1 MQRDFEMLR
10 LRTLAAAAI
19 LFAGIT
25 VGFTL
30 GRMSVWL
37 FATDAPS
44 PQTPAR
50 EGTER
55 GAPPAPKATAAPGA
69 TLPAQGAPTA
79 AVTTPAPTPPP
90 TMPPKTAPSP
100 RPTPSVTAPA
110 AAEPAAAE
118 NVPAASS
125 AGGSTQEPPKP
136 VVAPNWRAAAG
147 DPPGS
152 VSGNAEDSSR
162 APNVKLINPG
172 EAISSNA
179 GEPERS
185 AAAAAPTKPAA
196 DVAESETDRQDIA
209 ACERRYSSFRRSDG
223 TYQPF
228 GGGARLRCPLLR

>member
-1 MQRDFEMLR
+1 MLR

-37 FATDAPS
+37 FATGAPNG
-44 PQTPAR
+44 QTPAQ
-50 EGTER
+50 EAAER
-55 GAPPAPKATAAPGA
+55 GAPLAPKATAAPGA
-69 TLPAQGAPTA
+69 ALPAQGAPTA
-79 AVTTPAPTPPP
+79 AATTPPPTPPP
-90 TMPPKTAPSP
+90 TMAPKTAPSP
-100 RPTPSVTAPA
+100 LPTPSATAPA
-110 AAEPAAAE
+110 AADNGPAE
-118 NVPAASS
+118 SS
-125 AGGSTQEPPKP
+125 AGGRSQAPPKP

-147 DPPGS
+147 DPSGS

-172 EAISSNA
+172 EASSSNP

-185 AAAAAPTKPAA
+185 AAAAGPTKPAA